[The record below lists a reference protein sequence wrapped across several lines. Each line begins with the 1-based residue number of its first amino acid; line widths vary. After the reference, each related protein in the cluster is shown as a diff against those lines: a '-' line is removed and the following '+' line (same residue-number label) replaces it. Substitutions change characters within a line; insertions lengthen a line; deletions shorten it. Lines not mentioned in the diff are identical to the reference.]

1 MRLLALG
8 LIILC
13 FGASPVSAQ
22 SLPRAIYVDPPDDPH
37 KPARMEVLH
46 IPSGDVKIN
55 GIAYVAAGPGPHPAA
70 LLLHGMPGNEKNL
83 DLAQAMRR
91 AGWTVVA
98 INYRGSWGS
107 PGIFHF
113 SQVLEDPAAAL
124 AYLRQPENAERLAID
139 TKRMV
144 VVGHSMGGWAA
155 AHTLTRDHALLGG
168 ALISPGD
175 MATFG
180 DKGHDFAQKFV
191 EDDRESI
198 TEPDS
203 AALADELV
211 AHAGDWGML
220 ALAPQL
226 ADQRLLVLY
235 SNDRGKSHTETFLDA
250 LKAAK
255 AKKLTVGYTATD
267 HSWSD
272 HRIALQAQVI
282 NWLENLPAKN

>member
-1 MRLLALG
+1 MRLFALSLMVLCLA
-8 LIILC
+8 
-13 FGASPVSAQ
+13 APPASAQ
-22 SLPRAIYVDPPDDPH
+22 TLPRSIYVDPPEDPH
-37 KPARMEVLH
+37 APARLEVLH

-98 INYRGSWGS
+98 INYRGIWGS
-107 PGIFHF
+107 PGTFHF
-113 SQVLEDPAAAL
+113 AQTLEDADATL
-124 AYLRQPENAERLAID
+124 AYLRTPEVAAKLGID

-144 VVGHSMGGWAA
+144 LVGHSMGGWIAA
-155 AHTLTRDHALLGG
+155 ETLAHDHGLLG
-168 ALISPGD
+168 AVLISPGD
-175 MATFG
+175 TAAIGRMG
-180 DKGHDFAQKFV
+180 YDKALAFV

-198 TEPDS
+198 AEPDS
-203 AALADELV
+203 ATLAKELV
-211 AHAGDWGML
+211 AHADDWSMP

-226 ADQRLLVLY
+226 ADQRLLILY
-235 SNDRGKSHTETFLDA
+235 SNDFVKDHAVKLIDA

-282 NWLENLPAKN
+282 NWLETLPAKN